1 MSDATKFIN
10 TYVDIAVAL
19 THENLNT
26 ILQLKTQ
33 LKLANDLALDKDQ
46 IVSGLESEIERLK
59 NENNRIG
66 SLENNAINWEN
77 QFNAMKNKVS
87 HMETLSTQY
96 NELKS
101 KYVLQ
106 EKELERLKNSKK
118 KQPIPK
124 NDINKEETKSSTISK
139 LTVKEEPIETD
150 DF

>member
-96 NELKS
+96 KELKS